1 MWFMLGFIT
10 LIAGGIGFA
19 RYRNASTWSP
29 IPSTL
34 NGQSFLY
41 NISEHKHTVTI
52 RIGITCSTG
61 LYFCLKPEGFL
72 DRFFKFLGLSAEQQL
87 AHVSFDQNIYM
98 LSDDKRL
105 GEILK
110 NNTPLIKQIEVLFR
124 DKLIDGS
131 TIQKLWCQS
140 GRVWVGITSSSHGDF
155 LSAQSKA
162 SVLKLAETVLPVL
175 KPLGMTL
182 SENAPKE
189 TGSRDK
195 FLVKASILLGISS
208 TFAVAGFLYSIQI
221 LLFRNVKLLDIAQL
235 SVWSLTMGIA
245 ITLAMITACIF
256 LLGKTSRAHWVLIE
270 IMTLGFA
277 GATATSASF
286 IYSYNQQWEAR
297 ASWQEPAT
305 VLSTY
310 TKKCGKRRSRSTCY
324 HITISR
330 TKTSPEGTDF
340 RVFSHHYN
348 KFTVGAKVSVTYH
361 QGALGLR
368 WADTP
373 KLLP

>member
-10 LIAGGIGFA
+10 LIAGAIGFA
-19 RYRNASTWSP
+19 RYRNASTWTP
-29 IPSTL
+29 IPSIL

-41 NISEHKHTVTI
+41 NMSEDKGNVTQI
-52 RIGITCSTG
+52 RIGIACATG
-61 LYFCLKPEGFL
+61 LHFCLKHEGFL

-98 LSDDKRL
+98 LSDDQRL
-105 GEILK
+105 GQILK
-110 NNTPLIKQIEVLFR
+110 NNTTLIEQIEALFR
-124 DKLIDGS
+124 DKLIDGY

-140 GRVWVGITSSSHGDF
+140 GRVWVDIKPFGNGHF
-155 LSAQSKA
+155 LSSNGKA
-162 SVLKLAETVLPVL
+162 IIIKLAETFLPVL
-175 KPLGMTL
+175 QQLGMKL

-310 TKKCGKRRSRSTCY
+310 TKKCGRRSRSTCY

-340 RVFSHHYN
+340 RVSYN
-348 KFTVGAKVSVTYH
+348 SYDKFTVSAKVSVTYH

-368 WADTP
+368 WAEIP
-373 KLLP
+373 KPLT